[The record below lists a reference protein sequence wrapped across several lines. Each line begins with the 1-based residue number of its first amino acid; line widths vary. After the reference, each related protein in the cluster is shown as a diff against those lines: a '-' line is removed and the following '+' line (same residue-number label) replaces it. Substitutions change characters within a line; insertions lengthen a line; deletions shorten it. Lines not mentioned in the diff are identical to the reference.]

1 MVDIKEI
8 EQYCNEL
15 LNVTK
20 FKDASYNGLQVLNT
34 TKISKIVTGVSANV
48 DLFTQAAEEGADLV
62 LTHHGLYWKVNDP
75 RLVGIL
81 ARRVKAL
88 DNASLMA
95 YHLPLDAHPQIGNN
109 VLIAEYMGANIEGY
123 FPVKD
128 DEQCISIKASFK
140 EPISYV
146 DSNNP
151 IDKLK
156 AISDYKREV
165 RFINPKPTIQNCVIC
180 TGEGGFNMDMDLD
193 GIDALITGEI
203 TERYYHLALE
213 KDISIILLG
222 HHYSE
227 VLGIKALGDHLAK
240 KFNLAHSFI
249 DVFSSL

>member
-1 MVDIKEI
+1 MNLRKLWHHAYTLRGMVNQMKNYIFLKH
-8 EQYCNEL
+8 
-15 LNVTK
+15 K
-20 FKDASYNGLQVLNT
+20 FG
-34 TKISKIVTGVSANV
+34 
-48 DLFTQAAEEGADLV
+48 
-62 LTHHGLYWKVNDP
+62 H
-75 RLVGIL
+75 
-81 ARRVKAL
+81 
-88 DNASLMA
+88 
-95 YHLPLDAHPQIGNN
+95 IGNN

-213 KDISIILLG
+213 KDISIILLALEFLKAIN
-222 HHYSE
+222 STIINITNN
-227 VLGIKALGDHLAK
+227 IKIA
-240 KFNLAHSFI
+240 NLNFVCFFI
-249 DVFSSL
+249 CHAPFY